1 MPDPPI
7 DFVQS
12 WAMLRK
18 IGILCSLLAVGNC
31 NENCVSGECAV
42 KEDASF
48 IQHRQPYPQVP
59 QGGEP
64 VTSMSISNPVPS
76 GSQMGRILLNTALNP
91 NSSCPDGMIPVGT
104 CPPEPTNHMS
114 WPSDGQ
120 GAGPMIFEKS
130 IAALPDPPFVGCAEC
145 ASCEDKLYWLNNTIS
160 QFADIS
166 QANPGCQAPVSEVT
180 GGTSS
185 AFGALQPET
194 LVWSILG
201 YGATNHG
208 CFGHTF
214 VNLTELNNPCY
225 SFGARIQAGV
235 PYFRPYPED
244 ILIDSC
250 GQTAAIR
257 LFCPNCYPRQLCP
270 TCRPMLAKEYPQRYT
285 WVLQLEDNAKAQYGF
300 YITKLNAVL
309 DTELTMD
316 TSVQDYD
323 FDPLVCQ
330 VLKPLSYY
338 PPISPRAYRVELPQE
353 PFAKARVCPH
363 CPARMKKLVDVW
375 NKFAEG
381 DYKPFQDLLHPTD
394 FVWIVAGA
402 GPTKGGCMTRNYTT
416 PLGYFQ
422 KPLGYWARILAMSQG
437 KPKLLA
443 QNVISAQ
450 GGDRS
455 NIYYAW
461 SIKGKGN
468 FIYTL
473 TGSWTIYYRDTQS
486 STQQE
491 SSDDF
496 KIYKILQNFDTEVTM
511 NMVVRERDHDLIKC
525 KLTPPGGYADV
536 ISHTYL
542 QPLLMGRQRI
552 R

>member
-64 VTSMSISNPVPS
+64 MTSMSISNPVPS

-91 NSSCPDGMIPVGT
+91 NSSCPEGMIPVGT
-104 CPPEPTNHMS
+104 CPPQPTGHMS

-145 ASCEDKLYWLNNTIS
+145 ASCEDKLYWLNATIS

-235 PYFRPYPED
+235 PYFRPIPED

-250 GQTAAIR
+250 GKKASIR
-257 LFCPNCYPRQLCP
+257 LFCPDCHPRQLCP
-270 TCRPMLAKEYPQRYT
+270 TCEPKLAEDYPQRYT
-285 WVLQLEDNAKAQYGF
+285 WQLQLEDDSTTPFGF
-300 YITKLNAVL
+300 VITKLNAVL

-316 TSVQDYD
+316 TSIQDYD
-323 FDPLVCQ
+323 FDPWVCQ
-330 VLKPLSYY
+330 VLKPLAQY
-338 PPISPRAYRVELPQE
+338 PPISPRTYRVELPIE
-353 PFAKARVCPH
+353 TLTNCSECPDCPSRAKTVSDAF
-363 CPARMKKLVDVW
+363 DEY
-375 NKFAEG
+375 AEG
-381 DYKPFQDLLHPTD
+381 NVKPFMELLAPD
-394 FVWIVAGA
+394 VEFIVAGA
-402 GPTKGGCMTRNYTT
+402 GPTQGGCGTATYHNRT
-416 PLGYFQ
+416 GYFEET
-422 KPLGYWARILAMSQG
+422 GFWGRILARSEGNPTLMASDITT
-437 KPKLLA
+437 
-443 QNVISAQ
+443 NSC
-450 GGDRS
+450 GDRA

-461 SIKGKGN
+461 GIKGKSQ
-468 FIYTL
+468 FRYIL
-473 TGSWTIYYRDTQS
+473 TGSQTLYY
-486 STQQE
+486 E
-491 SSDDF
+491 SDGSAAGF
-496 KIYKILQNFDTEVTM
+496 KIVKILQNHDTEVMM
-511 NMVVRERDHDLIKC
+511 NMAVRERAFDPVNC
-525 KLTPPGGYADV
+525 PLTPPGGFAEAV
-536 ISHTYL
+536 SHTIL
-542 QPLLMGRQRI
+542 QP
-552 R
+552 